1 MNDGYTRCPNDLLRD
16 PRITPVEKVVWL
28 FISSNLPGF
37 AYSAKE
43 ACATLGIARST
54 WFKTIESLLKKGMI
68 KVLKPNGQTGKNTY
82 SAVMSVSRW
91 EIEKTT
97 PKKVVRNSVQLDR
110 KTDLLVQKSV
120 QSSPKFELPPPYN
133 RKDQDNT
140 HFVSDA
146 HTREGLLDNSLWAQT
161 AMKNLNVPREVLEA
175 ALEDATLYCLSNDIT
190 PSETN
195 LKHYAVTAIKRDRQ
209 RFVTAALAKRPEEER
224 RQTLLDSIA
233 PLVDTY
239 GKDLC
244 NQFYSY
250 WAEMDSDGVMRY
262 EREQTWDTAARLSR
276 FGK

>member
-16 PRITPVEKVVWL
+16 PRITPLEKVVWL
-28 FISSNLPGF
+28 FICSNLPGF

-43 ACATLGIARST
+43 ACAVLGISRPT
-54 WFKTIESLLKKGMI
+54 WINTVNSLLEKGMVTATLSGGKGI
-68 KVLKPNGQTGKNTY
+68 KNSYTAVLN
-82 SAVMSVSRW
+82 VSRW
-91 EIEKTT
+91 RLSKNLTNENVKNFD
-97 PKKVVRNSVQLDR
+97 KVV
-110 KTDLLVQKSV
+110 KKSDKV
-120 QSSPKFELPPPYN
+120 CQEFLQSPPYN

-146 HTREGLLDNSLWAQT
+146 RTREGLLDNSLWAQT

-224 RQTLLDSIA
+224 RKALLDSIA

-262 EREQTWDTAARLSR
+262 ERESTWDTAARLSR